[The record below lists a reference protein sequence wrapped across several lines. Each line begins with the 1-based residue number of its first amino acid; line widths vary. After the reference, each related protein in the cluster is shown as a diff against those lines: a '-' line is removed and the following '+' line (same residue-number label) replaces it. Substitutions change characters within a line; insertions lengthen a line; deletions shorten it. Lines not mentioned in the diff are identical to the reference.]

1 MIYTQGTFILDATG
15 NGNKQYKCLL
25 KMDNLNAKKNIHV
38 IEKYRNTDII
48 I

>member
-1 MIYTQGTFILDATG
+1 MIYMQGTFILDATG

-25 KMDNLNAKKNIHV
+25 KMGDLNAKKNIHV
-38 IEKYRNTDII
+38 TEKYGNTDII